1 MLIQF
6 LLIIFAV
13 FATNKAILN
22 FRKRKIS
29 LGGLLFW
36 LGLWTAITVVALLP
50 GTTIFLAKILG
61 VSRGTDVAVYLAIA
75 LLFYLI
81 FKIFIKLEKIESDI
95 TTIVKEIA
103 LRDKNKLQ

>member
-6 LLIIFAV
+6 LLIIFSV
-13 FATNKAILN
+13 FVINKAILS
-22 FRKRKIS
+22 FTKRKIS

-36 LGLWTAITVVALLP
+36 LGLWIAISVVTLLP
-50 GTTIFLAKILG
+50 GTTLVLAKILG

-81 FKIFIKLEKIESDI
+81 FRIFIKLEKIESDI
-95 TTIVKEIA
+95 TVIVKEIA
-103 LRDKNKLQ
+103 LRDKK

>member
-6 LLIIFAV
+6 LLIIFALFV
-13 FATNKAILN
+13 INKVILN

-36 LGLWTAITVVALLP
+36 LALWTAISVVDLMP
-50 GTTIFLAKILG
+50 GTTLFLARILG

-75 LLFYLI
+75 LLFYLT

-95 TTIVKEIA
+95 TVIVKEIA
-103 LRDKNKLQ
+103 LRDKNKL